1 MDNENLQTFLDE
13 SEIVLNGVRG
23 GILMFAQNTAERS
36 ALEIPFRRVRT
47 LSQSAAALDQKDI
60 EGQSILLSEL
70 IVFAAKHNG
79 DLPGEYIR
87 NILDQISGIEA
98 LLAGI
103 RMSQEDF
110 TVGLSE
116 LVDSSFE
123 TLSPREETA
132 AETPEFAE
140 PDQSVDDDDN
150 FEVDAELLE
159 VFAEEAEDLL
169 KNIETNLA
177 RLVSTPD
184 DKEALWEIRRNAHT
198 FKGSAGIV
206 GLKRP
211 SEMAHRVEDLL
222 DRLVETEQDSHEG
235 IIPLLFTATECLRS
249 LAAGEN
255 TSTLSATISTLY
267 QDIDK
272 VIEEIENPQPKE
284 ALVQAAAATTAA
296 QPASAAATEPETEKP
311 RKAAE
316 TRSIVRVSLDKLD
329 DLVNIIRDLVVS
341 RSVFEQKLSEFDH
354 QIDDLHNATRRLQS
368 TNSRLEVDFE
378 AALLETDRGTGTN
391 LSVPGT
397 TRDSLLDPSVEQ
409 FDSLEF
415 DRYTEFHQAIRE
427 LSETSSDTF
436 AINTS
441 LEALKEDLGSLFD
454 QQRRLI
460 DAVQEK
466 VMRIRLVAFGT
477 LKTRLDRSVRVTC
490 DEEGKKAE
498 IFVENEQLEVDT
510 QILDSLIEP
519 LLHLLKNAVVHG
531 IESPEMRRLL
541 GKSETGRIGVK
552 LTSEETH
559 VVLTVSD
566 DGGGIATGSL
576 KDKAVTA
583 GIISPQIAETMSDD
597 DANELIFLPGLT
609 TAQKLNLN
617 AGRGVGMNIIKESVE
632 SHKGTISLSSVPHRG
647 TTFTVRLPLPLA
659 VTTALLVRSGMN
671 TFAVPFKLVNH
682 VIELS
687 PDEIT
692 WRQGSA
698 FCKTGKEEIALRHIE
713 ELAEMEG
720 RVQKNASITA
730 FVVDSPDG
738 QCAIAVD
745 SVIRSEEIVIK
756 PLGRPLDKINGLLG
770 ASILGNGQLVTILD
784 LPYLLARSPKPKQ
797 IEEPPKE
804 RSAEL
809 SIMVVDDS
817 PSVRLMTSK
826 VIKGAGWNVV
836 TAKDGVDAL
845 EILRASNELPA
856 VILSDIEMPRMGGF
870 ELVGSLKEDDTL
882 KNIPV
887 IVISSRAGDKHRDKA
902 FDAGV
907 AEYLVKPYS
916 EWELIQKIK
925 RLSDENAE

>member
-1 MDNENLQTFLDE
+1 MDNEKLQTFLDE

-47 LSQSAAALDQKDI
+47 LSQSAASMGQKDI
-60 EGQSILLSEL
+60 ESQSILLSEL

-123 TLSPREETA
+123 TLSPREETV
-132 AETPEFAE
+132 AEIPEFAE

-222 DRLVETEQDSHEG
+222 DRLVEAEHGSHEG

-272 VIEEIENPQPKE
+272 AVEEIENPQPKE

-296 QPASAAATEPETEKP
+296 QPASLTPEPEKG

-378 AALLETDRGTGTN
+378 AALLETDRGTGPN
-391 LSVPGT
+391 LSVPGA

-454 QQRRLI
+454 HQRRLI

-490 DEEGKKAE
+490 DEEDKKAE

-617 AGRGVGMNIIKESVE
+617 AGRGVGMNIVKESVE
-632 SHKGTISLSSVPHRG
+632 SQKGTISLHSVPHRG

-682 VIELS
+682 VIELL

-720 RVQKNASITA
+720 RIQKNASVTA
-730 FVVDSPDG
+730 FVVDAPDG

-745 SVIRSEEIVIK
+745 NVIRSEEIVIK

-797 IEEPPKE
+797 TEEPPKE

-870 ELVGSLKEDDTL
+870 ELVSSLKEDDTL
-882 KNIPV
+882 KSIPV

-925 RLSDENAE
+925 RLSDENAEQPN

>member
-1 MDNENLQTFLDE
+1 M
-13 SEIVLNGVRG
+13 
-23 GILMFAQNTAERS
+23 
-36 ALEIPFRRVRT
+36 
-47 LSQSAAALDQKDI
+47 
-60 EGQSILLSEL
+60 
-70 IVFAAKHNG
+70 
-79 DLPGEYIR
+79 
-87 NILDQISGIEA
+87 
-98 LLAGI
+98 
-103 RMSQEDF
+103 
-110 TVGLSE
+110 
-116 LVDSSFE
+116 
-123 TLSPREETA
+123 
-132 AETPEFAE
+132 
-140 PDQSVDDDDN
+140 
-150 FEVDAELLE
+150 
-159 VFAEEAEDLL
+159 
-169 KNIETNLA
+169 
-177 RLVSTPD
+177 
-184 DKEALWEIRRNAHT
+184 
-198 FKGSAGIV
+198 
-206 GLKRP
+206 
-211 SEMAHRVEDLL
+211 
-222 DRLVETEQDSHEG
+222 
-235 IIPLLFTATECLRS
+235 
-249 LAAGEN
+249 
-255 TSTLSATISTLY
+255 
-267 QDIDK
+267 
-272 VIEEIENPQPKE
+272 
-284 ALVQAAAATTAA
+284 
-296 QPASAAATEPETEKP
+296 
-311 RKAAE
+311 
-316 TRSIVRVSLDKLD
+316 
-329 DLVNIIRDLVVS
+329 
-341 RSVFEQKLSEFDH
+341 
-354 QIDDLHNATRRLQS
+354 
-368 TNSRLEVDFE
+368 
-378 AALLETDRGTGTN
+378 
-391 LSVPGT
+391 
-397 TRDSLLDPSVEQ
+397 
-409 FDSLEF
+409 
-415 DRYTEFHQAIRE
+415 
-427 LSETSSDTF
+427 SETSSDTF

-441 LEALKEDLGSLFD
+441 LEVLKEDLGSLFD

-460 DAVQEK
+460 DAIQEK

-498 IFVENEQLEVDT
+498 VFIENEQLEVDT

-531 IESPEMRRLL
+531 IELPEMRRLL
-541 GKSETGRIGVK
+541 GKSETGRIGVR

-576 KDKAVTA
+576 KSKAVTA
-583 GIISPQIAETMSDD
+583 GIISPQIAETMSDE
-597 DANELIFLPGLT
+597 DANELIFLSGLT

-617 AGRGVGMNIIKESVE
+617 AGRGVGMNIVKESVE
-632 SHKGTISLSSVPHRG
+632 SQKGTISIQSVPHKG

-687 PDEIT
+687 PEETT
-692 WRQGSA
+692 WRQDSA
-698 FCKTGKEEIALRHIE
+698 FCKLGKEEIGLRHIE

-720 RVQKNASITA
+720 RIQKNASITA
-730 FVVDSPDG
+730 FVVDSPEG

-756 PLGRPLDKINGLLG
+756 PLGRPLDKIKGLLG

-784 LPYLLARSPKPKQ
+784 LPYLLARSPKQKQ
-797 IEEPPKE
+797 KEEPPKE
-804 RSAEL
+804 RSSEL

-870 ELVGSLKEDDTL
+870 ELVSSLKEDETL
-882 KNIPV
+882 KAIPV

-925 RLSDENAE
+925 RLSDENTDRSN